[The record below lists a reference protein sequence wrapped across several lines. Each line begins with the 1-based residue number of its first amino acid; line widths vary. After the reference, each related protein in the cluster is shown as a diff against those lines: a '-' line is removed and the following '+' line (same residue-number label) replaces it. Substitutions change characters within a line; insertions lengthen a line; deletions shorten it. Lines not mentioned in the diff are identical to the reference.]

1 MLIRSLIIFFSLCQF
16 AFSHEL
22 KPAIANLELTSKP
35 SEIHYELKIQ
45 LNLESIISE
54 VDPNHDNTNESKN
67 NNKNTN
73 GKNNF
78 FLVELFSKILIKF
91 CDLKANFFCML
102 CTNAQVSIPS

>member
-1 MLIRSLIIFFSLCQF
+1 MFIRSLIIFFSLCQF

-54 VDPNHDNTNESKN
+54 VDPNLIMTIQMNQRIQSGMN
-67 NNKNTN
+67 N
-73 GKNNF
+73 
-78 FLVELFSKILIKF
+78 
-91 CDLKANFFCML
+91 
-102 CTNAQVSIPS
+102 